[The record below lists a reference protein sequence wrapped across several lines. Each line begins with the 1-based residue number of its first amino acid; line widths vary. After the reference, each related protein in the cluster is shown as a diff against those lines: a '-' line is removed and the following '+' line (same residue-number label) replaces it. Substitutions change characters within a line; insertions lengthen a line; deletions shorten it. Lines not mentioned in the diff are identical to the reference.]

1 MTIKVKQNLVSSS
14 KYSIKCP
21 HSMDAEYIT
30 FHNTANDASAEN
42 EISYMLNN
50 NNQVS
55 YHFAVDDKEV
65 IQGVPVNRNAW
76 HCGDGNGNGNR
87 KSIGVEVCYSKSGGE
102 KYEKAEK
109 NAIQLIAQL
118 LHERNWGIDRVK
130 RHQEWSGKYCPHRV
144 LAEGRWDEV
153 LDRISAA
160 LKALKGEIKESI
172 KVVEP
177 VQEEVKS
184 VITKTPSKATDES
197 YVGKRV
203 ESIYKG
209 SEGLNFYSK
218 ASWDKKYKVGTV
230 AYGVGFPTIVDKV
243 KVDGSD
249 MYKVKNSKGT
259 VYYITAAS
267 EYVKVEGETTKKTT
281 TAKTEVKKT
290 TTSSNPSTIKSVGKI
305 KIVGVSAA
313 AIIMDKADRNNSKNV
328 GTIAKGKTIA
338 ISGSVK
344 GKNNDKGYW
353 EVIYNSKRCYISG
366 QYGEKI

>member
-21 HSMDAEYIT
+21 YSMDAEFIT
-30 FHNTANDASAEN
+30 FHNTANNASAEN
-42 EISYMLNN
+42 EISYMLSN

-55 YHFAVDDKEV
+55 YHYAVDDKEV

-102 KYEKAEK
+102 KYKKAEE

-118 LHERNWGIDRVK
+118 LYERNWGIDRVK

-153 LDRISAA
+153 LDRISAE
-160 LKALKGEIKESI
+160 LKALKGETKEAI

-177 VQEEVKS
+177 VKEEVKS

-218 ASWDKKYKVGTV
+218 ASWDKKHKVGTV

-259 VYYITAAS
+259 VYYITAS
-267 EYVKVEGETTKKTT
+267 SDYVKVEGETAKKTT
-281 TAKTEVKKT
+281 SAKTETKKVAAKKKYIQLPKTSDSWRVYPTGKSPVKGNEKGFL
-290 TTSSNPSTIKSVGKI
+290 NPKKFGGLEYEVLATPQTDLYTIKTGDFGKVNI
-305 KIVGVSAA
+305 YAA
-313 AIIMDKADRNNSKNV
+313 SST
-328 GTIAKGKTIA
+328 GAKVVTK
-338 ISGSVK
+338 
-344 GKNNDKGYW
+344 
-353 EVIYNSKRCYISG
+353 
-366 QYGEKI
+366 